1 MALWQSSLCREWM
14 KVGCLSRELASA
26 SSATGLLQL
35 ECTSNEIGLI
45 AYPADF
51 VAQAGEAKRIDGAI
65 ISLQVV
71 SAAEHRFAGSDKLIR
86 HRDTIQPAI
95 ERIRFAGNETWQKSK
110 RQVLITRREVS
121 RSCTCVDNFFTN
133 YEVAVEP
140 ITINKLGLSATGI
153 GLDNDAPCW

>member
-14 KVGCLSRELASA
+14 KVGCLSRELAAA

-65 ISLQVV
+65 IGLQIV
-71 SAAEHRFAGSDKLIR
+71 SATEHRLAGSDKLIR
-86 HRDTIQPAI
+86 HGDAIQPAI
-95 ERIRFAGNETWQKSK
+95 ERIRFAGNET
-110 RQVLITRREVS
+110 RQES
-121 RSCTCVDNFFTN
+121 QC
-133 YEVAVEP
+133 
-140 ITINKLGLSATGI
+140 
-153 GLDNDAPCW
+153 